1 MLCVRWEDMK
11 SHRILFS
18 LLPLSLAASL
28 CASPLPAGEG
38 PAPAP
43 QAAATA
49 GVQSDAF
56 ALQAFQHL
64 LKEQKGNVVF
74 SPAGLE
80 GALQLLQQGA
90 RGKVAEELASLPVGK
105 REGESAMQVSEAN
118 ALFVAEDLKLK
129 PGVKVDEVIRAPFAT
144 DQEKSKTLINEW
156 ADKNTRGMIPEL
168 DVGIDDET
176 RLVAA
181 TAIALEEKWLA
192 PFFPHKNSER
202 NFHLS
207 DGSTKKVCMMRK
219 NGYFSY
225 AEDEDWA
232 AVALFYK
239 TDGRPGTPGCF
250 IGILPKGD
258 ARAFAAGLTPEKMS
272 AIRGQL
278 DASKN
283 QMVEVNLP
291 KFETSTP
298 TYSLKSVLQACGV
311 HTAFLPGAD
320 FSGFADE
327 ELVLKE
333 VRQKCFVKV
342 DEEGTKAAA
351 VTEFG
356 YALGAPPGPRPEPKV
371 ITFDRP
377 FLWVIGDLTSPAA
390 PWFMG
395 LCEEP

>member
-1 MLCVRWEDMK
+1 MK

-43 QAAATA
+43 PAAATA

-90 RGKVAEELASLPVGK
+90 HGKVAEELAALPMGK
-105 REGESAMQVSEAN
+105 GEGGSAMQVCVAN

-156 ADKNTRGMIPEL
+156 ADKNTHGMIPKL
-168 DVGIDDET
+168 DVGIDEET

-207 DGSTKKVCMMRK
+207 DGSTKKVCMMSK

-232 AVALFYK
+232 AVALFYT

-258 ARAFAAGLTPEKMS
+258 ARDFAAGPEKMS

-327 ELVLKE
+327 DLVLE
-333 VRQKCFVKV
+333 EGRQKCFVKV

-351 VTEFG
+351 VTGFG
-356 YALGAPPGPRPEPKV
+356 YGLGAPGPSPVPKV
-371 ITFDRP
+371 ISFDRP
-377 FLWVIGDLTSPAA
+377 FLWVIGDLTTPAA

-395 LCEEP
+395 QCEEP

>member
-1 MLCVRWEDMK
+1 MK
-11 SHRILFS
+11 SHRIPFF
-18 LLPLSLAASL
+18 LLTLSLAASL
-28 CASPLPAGEG
+28 CASPLQAGEE

-49 GVQSDAF
+49 EVQSDAF

-64 LKEQKGNVVF
+64 LKAQKGNVVF

-80 GALQLLQQGA
+80 GALRLLQQGA
-90 RGKVAEELASLPVGK
+90 RGKVAEELAALPMGK
-105 REGESAMQVSEAN
+105 GEGGSAMQVCEAN

-129 PGVKVDEVIRAPFAT
+129 PGVKVDAVIRAPFAT
-144 DQEKSKTLINEW
+144 DLEKSKTLINEW
-156 ADKNTRGMIPEL
+156 ADKNTRGMIPKL
-168 DVGIDDET
+168 DVDIDEET

-192 PFFPHKNSER
+192 PFLPHKNSER

-207 DGSTKKVCMMRK
+207 DGSTKKVCMMSK

-327 ELVLKE
+327 DLVLEE

-351 VTEFG
+351 VTGFG
-356 YALGAPPGPRPEPKV
+356 YGLGAPGPRPEPKV

-377 FLWVIGDLTSPAA
+377 FLWVIGDLTTPAA

>member
-18 LLPLSLAASL
+18 LLSLSLAASL

-90 RGKVAEELASLPVGK
+90 RGKVAEELAALSVGK
-105 REGESAMQVSEAN
+105 WEGGSAMQVCEAN
-118 ALFVAEDLKLK
+118 ALFVEEDLKLK
-129 PGVKVDEVIRAPFAT
+129 PGVKVDAVIRAPFAT
-144 DQEKSKTLINEW
+144 DLEKSKTLINEW
-156 ADKNTRGMIPEL
+156 ADKNTHGMIPKL
-168 DVGIDDET
+168 DVGIDEET

-192 PFFPHKNSER
+192 PFFPQKNSER

-207 DGSTKKVCMMRK
+207 DGSTKKVCMMMCK
-219 NGYFSY
+219 SGYFSY

-232 AVALFYK
+232 AVALFYE

-351 VTEFG
+351 VTGFG
-356 YALGAPPGPRPEPKV
+356 YGLGAPGPSPVPKV

-377 FLWVIGDLTSPAA
+377 FLWVIGDLTTPAA